1 MVAALGPQMMHHAA
15 RHADIWNTMS
25 FAADFE
31 EQMGEL
37 TDRCTTMAELCSQMG
52 RDPAALR
59 WSYTMFDATARAG
72 GGVIR
77 YYESDDL
84 FVEMVGRITEL
95 GVTEISLYYPARESQ
110 LEAFER
116 IATKVLPELR
126 RQHA

>member
-1 MVAALGPQMMHHAA
+1 
-15 RHADIWNTMS
+15 
-25 FAADFE
+25 

-37 TDRCTTMAELCSQMG
+37 TDRCAAMAELCSQMG
-52 RDPAALR
+52 RDPSTLR

-84 FVEMVGRITEL
+84 FVEMVRRITEL
-95 GVTEISLYYPARESQ
+95 GVTEISLYYPARASQ

-126 RQHA
+126 RRNG